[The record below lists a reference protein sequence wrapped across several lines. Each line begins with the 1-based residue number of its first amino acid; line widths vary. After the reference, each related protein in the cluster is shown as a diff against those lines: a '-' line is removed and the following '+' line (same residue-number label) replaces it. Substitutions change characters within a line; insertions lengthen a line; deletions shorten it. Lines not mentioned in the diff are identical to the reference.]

1 MKILISGAGIG
12 GTAAARLL
20 GRNGADVTVVENA
33 TAVRPGGQAV
43 DFKGRTHQQLLERI
57 GILADVQAVQT
68 ARTDWRMVDEQD
80 RVSAVVPGEF
90 IGGDLEVLRGDLA
103 AILHR
108 HSAKDAEYVF
118 GDRIVALEERD
129 EGVHVSFA
137 SRSSERFDLVIGADG
152 VHSSVRRLV
161 FGPEEEHLR
170 GLGACYAVAG
180 GEVDLGDLE
189 RRRPDGR
196 AVAYGYTVPGR
207 FALAG
212 GQKAPNLFVFR
223 AGRADPH
230 RADVTAQKA
239 MLADAF
245 SGIGWRVPEM
255 IAAAADAPDFYL
267 DALVRTTMSS
277 FTRGRIAL
285 VGDAGYANTLG
296 GFGTGLALL
305 GAYIL
310 AGELV
315 ASGGELTEALR
326 AYDRRMKGPTAITRK
341 GSAAGFL
348 APTSRLRIRMR
359 DWSFAN
365 PLMLRLMMR
374 MTDVVATEE
383 TLPDYRL
390 H

>member
-12 GTAAARLL
+12 GPAAARLL
-20 GRNGADVTVVENA
+20 GRNGADVTVVESA
-33 TAVRPGGQAV
+33 SAVRAGGQAV
-43 DFKGRTHQQLLERI
+43 DFKGPTHRALLERI
-57 GILADVQAVQT
+57 GILADVEAVQT
-68 ARTDWRMVDEQD
+68 AKTDWRMVDDRD

-108 HSAKDAEYVF
+108 HSAQDAEYVF
-118 GDRIVALEERD
+118 GDRIVALEERGD
-129 EGVHVSFA
+129 GLQASFA
-137 SRSSERFDLVIGADG
+137 SRGSERFDLVIGADG
-152 VHSSVRRLV
+152 VHSSVRRLA

-196 AVAYGYTVPGR
+196 AVAYGYSVPGR

-223 AGRADPH
+223 AGPIDLH
-230 RADVTAQKA
+230 RGDEQAQKSI
-239 MLADAF
+239 LAEAF
-245 SGIGWRVPEM
+245 AGVGWRVPEM
-255 IAAAADAPDFYL
+255 LTAAAQAPDFYL
-267 DALVRTTMSS
+267 DALLRTTMSS
-277 FTRGRIAL
+277 FTRGRVAL

-315 ASGGELTEALR
+315 TSGGDVAQALR
-326 AYDRRMKGPTAITRK
+326 SYDRRMKAPTVIARR

-348 APTSRLRIRMR
+348 APSSRLRIRMR
-359 DWSFAN
+359 DWTFAN

-374 MTDVVATEE
+374 MTDTVATEGA
-383 TLPDYRL
+383 LPDYRL
-390 H
+390 R